1 MEDYGSTP
9 HLKPN
14 VVDYFL
20 KKTWMLQDSFRFL
33 FGMTVCGRRFCSG
46 RCIQICGELDVK
58 HGNPCSRTKESI
70 VSTATENFCS
80 SWASQDLFPSGN
92 GGLIGVF
99 WGKFLWVV
107 SVHQT
112 WLCLKKANL
121 GNSSLDINSHFAH
134 VWEALVI
141 YRQVAFSQDALLLLG
156 CIPLRRRIWLREQK
170 CRQHRGRHKLP
181 ANLRRR
187 STTNCNSM
195 VMDSPWDILS

>member
-14 VVDYFL
+14 VVDYFK
-20 KKTWMLQDSFRFL
+20 KKTWMLQDSFSFPFWDDCLWQAVL
-33 FGMTVCGRRFCSG
+33 FREVYSNLWGA
-46 RCIQICGELDVK
+46 RCQTRKSLQQDERVHCLDRYRK
-58 HGNPCSRTKESI
+58 
-70 VSTATENFCS
+70 FCS

>member
-1 MEDYGSTP
+1 MEVPLIWNLTSLITF
-9 HLKPN
+9 KKNMN
-14 VVDYFL
+14 VARLVSFPFWDDCLWQAVLFREVYSNL
-20 KKTWMLQDSFRFL
+20 WGARCQTRKSLQQDER
-33 FGMTVCGRRFCSG
+33 VHC
-46 RCIQICGELDVK
+46 LDRYRK
-58 HGNPCSRTKESI
+58 
-70 VSTATENFCS
+70 FCS

-141 YRQVAFSQDALLLLG
+141 YRQVAFSQDALLL
-156 CIPLRRRIWLREQK
+156 
-170 CRQHRGRHKLP
+170 
-181 ANLRRR
+181 
-187 STTNCNSM
+187 
-195 VMDSPWDILS
+195 